1 MTGHDRPHRRPPPPR
16 RPGPTPVS
24 LTLVQAWAQARRRLE
39 AAKVDAPV
47 IDARL
52 MLEAAAGAT
61 RADIVTDPHRA
72 LTEAQQQDLEGFLTR
87 REAREPVSHILGRKG
102 FWTVELKVT
111 RDVLTPR
118 PDTETVVDA
127 LLKSLPAEEPMRI
140 LDLGVGSGAILL
152 ALLAERLAWTG
163 VGVDISAAALEV
175 ARENAALLKLDDR
188 ASFLHASWTEGQAD
202 AAFDAVAA
210 NPPYIP
216 SAQIAALE
224 PEVRV
229 HEPRLALDGGHDGL
243 DAYRLLAPEVLRVLK
258 PAGVF
263 ALEIGHD
270 QGSAVE
276 ALMKAAGAGYCRVIS
291 DLGARD
297 RVVLGRAKA

>member
-1 MTGHDRPHRRPPPPR
+1 MT
-16 RPGPTPVS
+16 

-39 AAKVDAPV
+39 AA
-47 IDARL
+47 
-52 MLEAAAGAT
+52 AGASRT
-61 RADIVTDPHRA
+61 DIVTDPHRA
-72 LTEAQQQDLEGFLTR
+72 LTPEQEQTLDGFLTR

-118 PDTETVVDA
+118 PDTETLVDA
-127 LLKSLPAEEPMRI
+127 LLKSLPGDQPIRI

-152 ALLAERLAWTG
+152 ALLAERPLWTG
-163 VGVDISAAALEV
+163 VGVDISPEALAV
-175 ARENAALLKLDDR
+175 ARENVALLKLEDR
-188 ASFLHASWTEGQAD
+188 ASLVHASWTEGQPD

-216 SAQIAALE
+216 SGDIAGLD
-224 PEVRV
+224 PEVSV
-229 HEPRLALDGGHDGL
+229 HEPRLALDGGPDGL

-258 PAGVF
+258 PGGVF

-270 QGSAVE
+270 QGEAVD
-276 ALMKAAGAGYCRVIS
+276 ALMKQAGAGFCRVIS
-291 DLGARD
+291 DLGTRD
-297 RVVLGRAKA
+297 RVVIGRAQA